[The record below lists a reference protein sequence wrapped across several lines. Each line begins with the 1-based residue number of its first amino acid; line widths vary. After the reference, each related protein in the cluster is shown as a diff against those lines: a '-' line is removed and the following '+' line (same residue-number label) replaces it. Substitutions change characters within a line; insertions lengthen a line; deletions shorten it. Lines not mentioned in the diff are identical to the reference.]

1 MSSVDLFS
9 LATSGVNASSKLLQ
23 TTSNNIANVNTPGYV
38 RERTELQN
46 SQVFGVEIGNTER
59 IINVFAQNQL
69 RRDITAVGE
78 LEAFSSKTTAI
89 DNLLASEANSISKG
103 LSEYFSALQTAADD
117 PTNLA
122 SREQVLSKSE
132 SLYNRMRTLSDYMLE
147 KEEELNLE
155 FTSMVNRA
163 NTLIGNIGDLNRN
176 IVIANGNNT
185 SDQPSALLN
194 ERDQAIDELASIMG
208 ITV

>member
-69 RRDITAVGE
+69 RRDITSVGE
-78 LEAFSSKTTAI
+78 LEAFSSKTAAI
-89 DNLLASEANSISKG
+89 DNLLASEANSISQG
-103 LSEYFSALQTAADD
+103 LSEYFAALQTAADD
-117 PTNLA
+117 PTNLV
-122 SREQVLSKSE
+122 SRDQVLGKSE
-132 SLYNRMRTLSDYMLE
+132 SLYQRMKTLSDYMLE
-147 KEEELNLE
+147 KEEELK
-155 FTSMVNRA
+155 SKVNYHA
-163 NTLIGNIGDLNRN
+163 NIHNIINESEGYTN
-176 IVIANGNNT
+176 IDYYTQWRKTDG
-185 SDQPSALLN
+185 
-194 ERDQAIDELASIMG
+194 
-208 ITV
+208 

>member
-69 RRDITAVGE
+69 RRDITSVGE
-78 LEAFSSKTTAI
+78 LEAFSTAW
-89 DNLLASEANSISKG
+89 L
-103 LSEYFSALQTAADD
+103 
-117 PTNLA
+117 
-122 SREQVLSKSE
+122 
-132 SLYNRMRTLSDYMLE
+132 
-147 KEEELNLE
+147 
-155 FTSMVNRA
+155 
-163 NTLIGNIGDLNRN
+163 
-176 IVIANGNNT
+176 
-185 SDQPSALLN
+185 
-194 ERDQAIDELASIMG
+194 
-208 ITV
+208 